1 MLLGEVDS
9 EFVDDFTGVSGEGTE
24 ELEVGGKDAVDQ
36 WDASAEDRSRA
47 CRLTVPLPS
56 MTMKP
61 NLESL
66 SKSSAKA
73 SVWNLLS
80 HKYSEL
86 HRINIVSHQYSGI
99 NAATTLFAPN
109 LRQLTC

>member
-1 MLLGEVDS
+1 MRLG
-9 EFVDDFTGVSGEGTE
+9 G
-24 ELEVGGKDAVDQ
+24 
-36 WDASAEDRSRA
+36 WIP
-47 CRLTVPLPS
+47 TVPLPS

-80 HKYSEL
+80 HKYNDLPQHHS
-86 HRINIVSHQYSGI
+86 
-99 NAATTLFAPN
+99 
-109 LRQLTC
+109 

>member
-1 MLLGEVDS
+1 MLKIGHQLA
-9 EFVDDFTGVSGEGTE
+9 
-24 ELEVGGKDAVDQ
+24 K
-36 WDASAEDRSRA
+36 
-47 CRLTVPLPS
+47 LTVPLPS
-56 MTMKP
+56 ITMKP

-80 HKYSEL
+80 HKYNEL
-86 HRINIVSHQYSGI
+86 HRRNTVSDQYSDT

>member
-1 MLLGEVDS
+1 
-9 EFVDDFTGVSGEGTE
+9 
-24 ELEVGGKDAVDQ
+24 
-36 WDASAEDRSRA
+36 
-47 CRLTVPLPS
+47 

-86 HRINIVSHQYSGI
+86 HRINVVSHQHPDTGDI
-99 NAATTLFAPN
+99 LVLFARPAATHVLIG
-109 LRQLTC
+109 L

>member
-1 MLLGEVDS
+1 VNLWMTSRVFPARVPKSCEV
-9 EFVDDFTGVSGEGTE
+9 EAKNGV
-24 ELEVGGKDAVDQ
+24 VQ
-36 WDASAEDRSRA
+36 WDANAEGRSTR
-47 CRLTVPLPS
+47 RLTVPLPS
-56 MTMKP
+56 ITMKP

-80 HKYSEL
+80 HRYNEL

-99 NAATTLFAPN
+99 NPATTLFARPAETHV
-109 LRQLTC
+109 LIGL